1 MKGANTTLRNKPTPL
16 SFGWG
21 MMENVVDGGPS
32 ASLRNKPRPLGFGWG
47 GLGKKGCR
55 WIWGDNFKKRT
66 HIFRLWVGGEGEWCG
81 WTWGQTRLPIPR
93 STQACQIFSKMLPDR
108 HFSSQFRCFRYRF
121 LVAEIALSFSF

>member
-21 MMENVVDGGPS
+21 MMANVVDGGPS

-66 HIFRLWVGGEGEWCG
+66 HIFRLWVGGGRG
-81 WTWGQTRLPIPR
+81 MVRMDLGSNKTTDT
-93 STQACQIFSKMLPDR
+93 TQHTGVSNLLKDAS
-108 HFSSQFRCFRYRF
+108 
-121 LVAEIALSFSF
+121 